1 MATTNHQKGQF
12 QLIYEMLKLTY

>member
-1 MATTNHQKGQF
+1 MATTSHQKRQF